1 MRHFYLLIFFAKH
14 FSVADAVT
22 STAGW
27 FYLGNFSSDVP
38 AYTYLIDVTNDGQL
52 DLLVNGFQAF
62 KAGSIGLVAN
72 AVSAAENMATTEV
85 VTIFDDLFWPN
96 CVFRAPDGVWDAGD
110 VTLVVADGFLLP
122 GSTPGNLYALHLTNG
137 ELVASESL
145 SGSKVNVLHY
155 GIFFG
160 FAEMRDM
167 RGDGTYDILATR
179 VHAEAFG
186 TWEQA
191 HLVVL
196 TRPDDPNEEQEWE
209 YTELIEG
216 TDFAFVCRDFNDADG
231 TRKLAII
238 SGSFINSRLS
248 LYEADL
254 STFPPTISKEAIIDD
269 DAGAIYSTQLV
280 DLDGDGTDELL
291 VSNHMD
297 NATLA
302 AVYVY
307 ELPEST
313 ADWYSA
319 VSNEGLTRHMI
330 ANDFQVLNPGTGKA
344 APGFPIPYYSSSES
358 STGMKNIIVQG
369 DDNGAVYVLSPTD
382 TAWVYEKTELRLY
395 GDRVGL
401 PSIADV
407 NGDGYMEMFVPDY
420 ANNLVHAY
428 TTSTLS

>member
-1 MRHFYLLIFFAKH
+1 MRVITILFVLLSEYLSIT
-14 FSVADAVT
+14 DAT
-22 STAGW
+22 SSIAGW
-27 FYLGNFSSDVP
+27 SYLGNFTSNVP
-38 AYTYLIDVTNDGQL
+38 AYTFLIDVTNNGNP
-52 DLLVNGFQAF
+52 DLLVNGFEAF
-62 KAGSIGLVAN
+62 KAGSVGLVGDA
-72 AVSAAENMATTEV
+72 AATADGMSTAQVS
-85 VTIFDDLFWPN
+85 TIFDDLFWPN
-96 CVFRAPDGVWDAGD
+96 YVFRAPEGVWDAGD

-122 GSTPGNLYALHLTNG
+122 GSTPGNVYALHLTDG

-145 SGSKVNVLHY
+145 TGSKANILHY
-155 GIFFG
+155 GIFYG
-160 FAEMRDM
+160 LAEMRDL

-179 VHAEAFG
+179 VHTEGFG

-216 TDFAFVCRDFNDADG
+216 TDFAFVCRDFVDADG
-231 TRKLAII
+231 ARKLAIV
-238 SGSFINSRLS
+238 SGSFVNSRLS

-254 STFPPTISKEAIIDD
+254 STFPPTISEEALIDD
-269 DAGAIYSTQLV
+269 TAGAIYSTQVL
-280 DLDGDGTDELL
+280 DLDGDGKDELL

-313 ADWYSA
+313 SEWYST
-319 VSNEGLTRHMI
+319 VSKEGLTRHMI
-330 ANDFQVLNPGTGKA
+330 ANNFQVLNPGTGKA
-344 APGFPIPYYSSSES
+344 APGFPVPYYPSVES
-358 STGMKNIIVQG
+358 ATGTKHIVVQG

-382 TAWVYEKTELRLY
+382 TAWEYEKTELRLY

-407 NGDGYMEMFVPDY
+407 DNDGYMEMFVPDY

-428 TTSTLS
+428 TTKP